1 MATERGIGLAEAAAP
16 DGMRIYAVGDVHG
29 CYDLLARMHEQIV
42 NEVERDRPDDWRVIY
57 LGDCVDRGPQSR
69 QVLEFLSSAVESDPR
84 VIALAGNH
92 DRGMLSFLRMPRRD
106 SIFAG
111 YGGDAT
117 ARSYGV
123 ELAYESHEA
132 FVASAARLAE
142 AIPEKHRRFLKGLGW
157 SASFGDLFFCHAGIR
172 PGVPLDR
179 QSREDLIWIRDEFL
193 EYPGLHPKLIVHG
206 HTPHSAPQVLTN
218 RVNLDTGAFR
228 TGILSGM
235 KFEGAGKALVQ
246 ISAPEG
252 F

>member
-57 LGDCVDRGPQSR
+57 LGDYVDRGPQSR

-111 YGGDAT
+111 YGGTPRRVPMVWNSHMNPMKRSSPPPPGWQRPSPKST
-117 ARSYGV
+117 AGS
-123 ELAYESHEA
+123 
-132 FVASAARLAE
+132 
-142 AIPEKHRRFLKGLGW
+142 
-157 SASFGDLFFCHAGIR
+157 
-172 PGVPLDR
+172 
-179 QSREDLIWIRDEFL
+179 
-193 EYPGLHPKLIVHG
+193 
-206 HTPHSAPQVLTN
+206 
-218 RVNLDTGAFR
+218 
-228 TGILSGM
+228 
-235 KFEGAGKALVQ
+235 
-246 ISAPEG
+246 
-252 F
+252 

>member
-1 MATERGIGLAEAAAP
+1 
-16 DGMRIYAVGDVHG
+16 
-29 CYDLLARMHEQIV
+29 
-42 NEVERDRPDDWRVIY
+42 
-57 LGDCVDRGPQSR
+57 
-69 QVLEFLSSAVESDPR
+69 
-84 VIALAGNH
+84 
-92 DRGMLSFLRMPRRD
+92 
-106 SIFAG
+106 
-111 YGGDAT
+111 
-117 ARSYGV
+117 
-123 ELAYESHEA
+123 
-132 FVASAARLAE
+132 
-142 AIPEKHRRFLKGLGW
+142 
-157 SASFGDLFFCHAGIR
+157 
-172 PGVPLDR
+172 VPLDR